1 MYGRM
6 DGWIDGWMDGCLCV
20 LLSFMGMYIDKF
32 QFVISPFCSKQK
44 IPCILVDGSSPGTYG
59 WIKIL
64 CTFPSIVR
72 NQLLSWHLDLQF
84 PELAEEI
91 PGIINALFKS
101 LCWLENDGNQWFS
114 VI

>member
-1 MYGRM
+1 M
-6 DGWIDGWMDGCLCV
+6 DRWIDGWMDGCLCV